1 LNQTYFSPLKW
12 VEIMKTMR
20 QTAIGLTLALTS
32 AALLTLAFPP
42 HNLGLLIWVGF
53 IPMLVAQYRILPAK
67 ISSLASA
74 VTIGGWLGVMLV
86 PMFGG
91 KSIFMAAIPLL
102 AGALA
107 FLADKE
113 KRAFHQHTAYRWFIT
128 EGVMGWVGLEMI
140 RSFIPALGTW
150 AFVGYPLWNQ
160 PWLIQPLSVF
170 GIFGLDLLIMLC
182 NFTLAQGLFI
192 LLDKKWISDDVPL
205 VEPHTTRL
213 WLLVFGILL
222 IAWIGLSL
230 GLYSISTPNM
240 PTMRVAAIQP
250 DLPRA
255 AHRDTSTPPE
265 QRFAILTA
273 LTRDATAQGA
283 QIVVWPEMSLA
294 FDPQV
299 EHTPELQS
307 LAAETQTYIVIGYVL
322 DNKQG
327 FRNEATV
334 LVPSGEFLGIY
345 GKTHP
350 TVFSGEP
357 QTVGNHAY
365 PVYDTPLGK
374 LATLICFD
382 ADFPDVA
389 RRFSRQGAQVIAD
402 PSLFGSSIA
411 EMPYTQIVFRAI
423 ENRIAI
429 VMADVAYNSAIV
441 DPYGHVLELVITPE
455 GSQALLI
462 ADMPLGTGNTLYSRF
477 GDWLG
482 WLSLAIMI
490 FFVVPI
496 QMCSKKGK
504 S

>member
-1 LNQTYFSPLKW
+1 
-12 VEIMKTMR
+12 MKSMR
-20 QTAIGLTLALTS
+20 QTAIGLTLALIS

-42 HNLGLLIWVGF
+42 HNLGLLIGVGF

-74 VTIGGWLGVMLV
+74 GTIGGWLGVMLV

-107 FLADKE
+107 FLVDKK
-113 KRAFHQHTAYRWFIT
+113 KRAFHERTAYRWFIT
-128 EGVMGWVGLEMI
+128 EGVMGWVSLEMI

-182 NFTLAQGLFI
+182 NFTLAQGLFV
-192 LLDKKWISDDVPL
+192 LLDKKWVSDGVPL
-205 VEPHTTRL
+205 VEPRTARR
-213 WLLVFGILL
+213 WLLAFGILL
-222 IAWIGLSL
+222 AAWVGLSL
-230 GLYSISTPNM
+230 GMDFVSTPNM
-240 PTMRVAAIQP
+240 PTVHVAAIQP
-250 DLPRA
+250 DLPHA
-255 AHRDTSTPPE
+255 AHRDISTPPE
-265 QRFAILTA
+265 RRLAILA
-273 LTRDATAQGA
+273 AQTRAAAAHGA
-283 QIVVWPEMSLA
+283 QIVVWPEMALA
-294 FDPQV
+294 FDPQL

-307 LAAETQTYIVIGYVL
+307 LAAETHTYIVIGYVL
-322 DNKQG
+322 DNEQG

-334 LVPSGEFLGIY
+334 LAPSGEFLGIY
-345 GKTHP
+345 SKTHP

-357 QTVGNHAY
+357 RSVGNHTY
-365 PVYDTPLGK
+365 PVYDTSLGK
-374 LATLICFD
+374 LATMICFD

-389 RRFSRQGAQVIAD
+389 RRFSRQGTQVIAD

-423 ENRIAI
+423 ENHTAI
-429 VMADVAYNSAIV
+429 VMADVAYNSVIV
-441 DPYGHVLELVITPE
+441 DPFGRVLKLVITPG

-462 ADMPLGTGNTLYSRF
+462 ADVPLGIGNTLYSRF

-482 WLSLAIMI
+482 WLSLAIMV
-490 FFVVPI
+490 FFVVTI
-496 QMCSKKGK
+496 LMFSKKWK